1 MVVSDARKLKIE
13 QWVEKRKPRL
23 LLDIDGVVVKYD
35 FVGLV
40 KRYFGVDI
48 ETKAIFAY
56 NLADVLGVSSKE
68 IDNMFQEQVWGKPIF
83 MDNALD
89 TLTEISKI
97 YEIIIYSNRIKYMGE
112 MGLAKWLIENHIPFE
127 GIDYGQGEY
136 DFHID
141 DRPEKLEDTDSIIK
155 LLYTQPWNKG
165 CLNIQKNLIRVNSWF
180 EISNVV
186 IGGEATC
193 PLCGLFYQ
201 RINPNEL
208 CPRCKGE

>member
-13 QWVEKRKPRL
+13 QWAEKRKPRL

-40 KRYFGVDI
+40 KRYFSVDI
-48 ETKAIFAY
+48 EPKAIFAY

-68 IDNMFQEQVWGKPIF
+68 IDDMFQEQVWGKPVF
-83 MDNALD
+83 MDNALKI
-89 TLTEISKI
+89 LNEIKQV

-112 MGLAKWLIENHIPFE
+112 IGLVKWLVDSKIPFE
-127 GIDYGQGEY
+127 GVDYGQGKY
-136 DFHID
+136 DYHID
-141 DRPEKLEDTDSIIK
+141 DRPEKLEDTDSSIK
-155 LLYTQPWNKG
+155 LLYTQPWNQG
-165 CLNIQKNLIRVNSWF
+165 CLNVKKNLTRVNNWYD
-180 EISNVV
+180 IKTQ
-186 IGGEATC
+186 ILGADTC

-201 RINPNEL
+201 RINPNQV